1 MGTQMHVQ
9 VPEDLWHCLDE
20 ADFDS
25 LGSFRGADQRADVA
39 HAVVAT
45 AGQGLGM
52 GANLV
57 TVILG
62 RDAIALFG
70 DQVRRWTGRREA
82 AARNTGE
89 AVVNLTV
96 RTADDTTTI
105 AITRK
110 GTADVD
116 VELLT
121 RLLTS
126 AMNSRQGQDG

>member
-1 MGTQMHVQ
+1 MGTQLHIQ
-9 VPEDLWHCLDE
+9 VPEDLWQLLDA

-25 LGSFRGADQRADVA
+25 LDSFRGADQWADVA

-45 AGQGLGM
+45 AEQGLGM

-57 TVILG
+57 TVLLA
-62 RDAIALFG
+62 RDAIASFVE
-70 DQVRRWTGRREA
+70 QVRRWTDRRGAET
-82 AARNTGE
+82 RRTGE

-105 AITRK
+105 SITRK

-121 RLLTS
+121 RLLAS